1 MIFQSKLFLNFIKN
15 GVVI

>member
-1 MIFQSKLFLNFIKN
+1 MIFQSKLFLDFIKN

>member
-1 MIFQSKLFLNFIKN
+1 MIFQSKLFLGFIKN